1 MEYRDIEKIC
11 DELSKMKMQEIK
23 DDTIRLQA
31 NYQGYAQ
38 ACEDIRKSIKR
49 HEMERINKE

>member
-38 ACEDIRKSIKR
+38 ACEDLRKSIKR